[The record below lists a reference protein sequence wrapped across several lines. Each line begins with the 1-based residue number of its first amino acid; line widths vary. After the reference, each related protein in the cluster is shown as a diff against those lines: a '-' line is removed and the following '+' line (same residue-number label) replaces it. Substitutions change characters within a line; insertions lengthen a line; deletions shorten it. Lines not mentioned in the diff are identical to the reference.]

1 MIAEEH
7 GAKPTI
13 ESIENAIRNGKSSI
27 LLMGQRVELAPY
39 LERASESLSSVT
51 STSIQKSLRI
61 ESMSP
66 DIVVLVG
73 GGAGFFKKT
82 IQEAFPRLKV
92 VSPEQSVLSNA
103 RGFWLMG
110 SVG

>member
-1 MIAEEH
+1 
-7 GAKPTI
+7 
-13 ESIENAIRNGKSSI
+13 
-27 LLMGQRVELAPY
+27 
-39 LERASESLSSVT
+39 
-51 STSIQKSLRI
+51 
-61 ESMSP
+61 MSP